1 MKLLQIA
8 AVSAALVAGF
18 YAPTLIKSFS
28 SPTQS
33 KSIDEYCFLSTTS
46 CVQENV
52 TMTLNSE
59 TAQPLVPTTL
69 NVEWHTSDAKQLIL
83 SLSGREMEMGEPKF
97 LLKQIAPGQYQG
109 DIILPVC
116 TEDAMTWV
124 GELSDGENTVYP
136 AIKMQR

>member
-28 SPTQS
+28 SSTQS

-97 LLKQIAPGQYQG
+97 LLKQVAPGRYQG

-116 TEDAMTWV
+116 TQDAMTWV
-124 GELSDGENTVYP
+124 GELSDGESTVYP

>member
-1 MKLLQIA
+1 MKVLQIA

-18 YAPTLIKSFS
+18 YAPTLLKSFS
-28 SPTQS
+28 SSTPI
-33 KSIDEYCFLSTTS
+33 KPIGEYCFLSTAS

-52 TMTLNSE
+52 TMTLNAD

-69 NVEWHTSDAKQLIL
+69 NVEWHTSDAEQLVL

-97 LLKQIAPGQYQG
+97 LLKQVAPGRYQG

-116 TEDAMTWV
+116 TQDAMTWV
-124 GELSDGENTVYP
+124 GELSDGESTVYP

>member
-1 MKLLQIA
+1 LCSDGYIWDM
-8 AVSAALVAGF
+8 G
-18 YAPTLIKSFS
+18 KSM
-28 SPTQS
+28 
-33 KSIDEYCFLSTTS
+33 SIDEYCFLSTTS

>member
-1 MKLLQIA
+1 MKVLQIA

-18 YAPTLIKSFS
+18 YAPTLLKSFS
-28 SPTQS
+28 SSTPI
-33 KSIDEYCFLSTTS
+33 KSIDEYCVFSTAS

-52 TMTLNSE
+52 TMTLNAD

-69 NVEWHTSDAKQLIL
+69 NVEWRTSDAEQLVL

-97 LLKQIAPGQYQG
+97 LLKQVAPGRYQG

-116 TEDAMTWV
+116 TQDAMTWV
-124 GELSDGENTVYP
+124 GELSDGESTVYP